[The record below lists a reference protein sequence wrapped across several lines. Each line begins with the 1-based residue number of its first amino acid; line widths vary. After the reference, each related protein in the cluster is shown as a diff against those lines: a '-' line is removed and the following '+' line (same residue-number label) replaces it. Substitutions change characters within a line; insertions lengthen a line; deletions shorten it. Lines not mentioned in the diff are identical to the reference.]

1 MLANMAEELDI
12 LKIVKEDILEVV
24 GRENKRIPLEFMQL
38 EVAVSKSFVSRA
50 VKELEQEGL
59 IRFYLDTGTSKEYI
73 GLTEEGKVKAN
84 VIIEKHS
91 ILEKYLKERRSE
103 EEAIK
108 ATHII
113 EHYVSSE
120 VIENIKKL
128 STLKRKSVSLI
139 EFEQEKGLI
148 ADINPNIELFERLI
162 SMGICPGETI
172 RIAGKIPGG
181 IVIEINNKKFVLAK
195 EIAKEIEILE
205 YEKS

>member
-24 GRENKRIPLEFMQL
+24 GRENKRIPLEFIQM

-50 VKELEQEGL
+50 VKELEKEGL